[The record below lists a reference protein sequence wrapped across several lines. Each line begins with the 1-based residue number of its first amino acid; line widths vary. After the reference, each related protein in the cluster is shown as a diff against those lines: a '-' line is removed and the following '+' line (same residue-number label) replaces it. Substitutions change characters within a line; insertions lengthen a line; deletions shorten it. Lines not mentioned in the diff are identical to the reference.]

1 MSETMN
7 ILSSYGPLAFGVVV
21 FLIIWKVTVM
31 PIFIQQ
37 QGNIE
42 IQHQTALALKE
53 TAMLLNRSI
62 DRLNNTIERV
72 EK

>member
-1 MSETMN
+1 MN

>member
-31 PIFIQQ
+31 PIFTQQ